1 MDAQMKKGV
10 LEMCVLHL
18 LAGGPMYGY
27 ELMKTVQEAFPDV
40 YDGSVYAVLRR
51 LHTDGCAETF
61 FGETSGGPTRKY
73 YRLTDA
79 GRKRLSE
86 ALEEWRSLVAAVR
99 HLKVPE

>member
-1 MDAQMKKGV
+1 MDAQMKKGI

-18 LAGGPMYGY
+18 LAGEPLYGY
-27 ELMKTVQEAFPDV
+27 ELMKIVQEAFPDV

-51 LHTDGCAETF
+51 LHADGCTETF
-61 FGETSGGPTRKY
+61 LGEISGGPTRKY

-79 GRKRLSE
+79 GRSRLSE

-99 HLKVPE
+99 HLKVPV